1 MRKWGFGRKDSE
13 PLEERFILSID
24 GGGVRGIV
32 PATILSVFSSILTGL
47 GDNKPLYSHFDLIA
61 GTSTGGLIALG
72 LSSPEVDVE
81 QDEGEDEPVYTS
93 VRKGILRHRK
103 QDILQ
108 GYIERAADPSCLTD
122 LYLHHAGDIFS
133 LRNKFF
139 KSVFSDKYDTTELEK
154 FLTDTFKDH
163 TIGEALVPT
172 MVVSYDTIAGK
183 AVLIS
188 SYDEEYKDL
197 KCIDAARAT
206 SAAPLYF
213 SPKFLSDSD
222 GKRMA
227 LIDGGVIAN
236 NPALFAYIEARK
248 LYPNAKLFHI
258 LSLSTASPVYSYD
271 PSSSSGGVSGWVE
284 PIAHIYPNA
293 QGNLI
298 ETTLSAMSDVE
309 YTRIHGKVTDE
320 KIRLDDTRIE
330 SLATL
335 KAGAERLAESQR
347 AELEAFAEKLS
358 KRTRWDNVKLRS
370 AYQQLPAPHSEE
382 DTLS

>member
-1 MRKWGFGRKDSE
+1 MRKWGFGRKDNE
-13 PLEERFILSID
+13 PIEERFILSID

-32 PATILSVFSSILTGL
+32 PATILSVFSDILAETG
-47 GDNKPLYSHFDLIA
+47 DDKPLYSHFDLIA

-72 LSSPEVDVE
+72 LSAPEVDIE
-81 QDEGEDEPVYTS
+81 QDEGEDSPVYTS
-93 VRKGILRHRK
+93 VKKGILKRKK

-108 GYIERAADPSCLTD
+108 GYIERAADPACLPD
-122 LYLHHAGDIFS
+122 LYLNHAGNIFS
-133 LRNKFF
+133 PRNRIF
-139 KSVFSDKYDTTELEK
+139 KSVFSDKYDTGELEK
-154 FLTDTFKDH
+154 FLSDTFKDH

-183 AVLIS
+183 AVIIS
-188 SYDEEYKDL
+188 SYSEEFRNL
-197 KCIDAARAT
+197 KCIEAARAT

-213 SPKFLSDSD
+213 APKFLSDSN
-222 GKRMA
+222 GRRMA

-236 NPALFAYIEARK
+236 NPSLLAYVEARK

-298 ETTLSAMSDVE
+298 ETTLGAMPDVD

-320 KIRLDDTRIE
+320 KIKLDDTRIE

-347 AELEAFAEKLS
+347 AELEAFAKKLS
-358 KRTRWDNVKLRS
+358 ERKRWDNVKLRS
-370 AYQQLPAPHSEE
+370 AYQQLPPPSSEE